1 MYYYI
6 ILLWAQKESH
16 LGRPRQ
22 DSRFFLPN
30 GQGLSNST
38 SNKIITLDKQEGPWQ
53 AKCKSCLSKEQVGI
67 KVIFLPPPPQP
78 HPPHHHHN
86 HYHYQLL
93 HS

>member
-30 GQGLSNST
+30 GQGLSNAT
-38 SNKIITLDKQEGPWQ
+38 SNKIITLDKQEV
-53 AKCKSCLSKEQVGI
+53 ALASKMQ
-67 KVIFLPPPPQP
+67 K
-78 HPPHHHHN
+78 
-86 HYHYQLL
+86 LL
-93 HS
+93 V

>member
-30 GQGLSNST
+30 GQGLSNAT
-38 SNKIITLDKQEGPWQ
+38 SNKIITLDKQEV
-53 AKCKSCLSKEQVGI
+53 ALASKMQE
-67 KVIFLPPPPQP
+67 
-78 HPPHHHHN
+78 
-86 HYHYQLL
+86 LL
-93 HS
+93 V